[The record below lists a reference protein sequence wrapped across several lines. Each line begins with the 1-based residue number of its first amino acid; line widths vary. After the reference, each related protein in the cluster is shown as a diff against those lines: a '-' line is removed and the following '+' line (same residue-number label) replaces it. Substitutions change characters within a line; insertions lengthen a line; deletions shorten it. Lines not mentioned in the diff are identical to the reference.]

1 MAYNLNL
8 KMAQANMLNE
18 PSVVTITLSNNRGVE
33 KYFMSRSDKQITK
46 SGSTV
51 KWEYI
56 ETLAFPVQAG
66 ETIEDI
72 TITYLGSSTG
82 DLGLE
87 EPYLGQV
94 IPVNESVPT
103 NGIYYI
109 RVLSAEW
116 L

>member
-8 KMAQANMLNE
+8 KMAQAYMLDE
-18 PSVVTITLSNNRGVE
+18 PSVVTITLSNNREVE
-33 KYFMSRSDKQITK
+33 KYFMSKSRKQITK
-46 SGSTV
+46 SGNTV
-51 KWEYI
+51 KWEYN

-72 TITYLGSSTG
+72 TITYLGSSMG
-82 DLGLE
+82 EVGLVS
-87 EPYLGQV
+87 PYLGQI